1 MICQH
6 LRTRS
11 LLSRTMATD
20 GAVLLGLV
28 EEFVSGQ
35 QDSKA
40 ADTARGVKTGQF
52 KILELVEALGLS
64 LTSSQPQT
72 RARGVQ
78 LLSEVLHECNSSLSE
93 KEVEV
98 LVVFYENRLK
108 DHYVI
113 LPHVLQGIKALTKTP
128 LWPPGLAVSVLRSL
142 FRDIH
147 VQSLMLVERSCVY
160 SILINLME
168 FKEEELKGLGAD
180 FVFGFV
186 QAMDSERDPR
196 NLLLAFQIARNI
208 LLRGYELGKF
218 TEELFEVTSGYFP
231 LDFTPPP
238 NNPHGIT
245 QEDLIVA
252 LRGVLSGTARFAQFL
267 LPLII
272 EKLDS
277 DVQNAKLDCLQTL
290 EACASV
296 YSYSELK
303 GFLSGLWASLRRE
316 VFQTASEKIE
326 AAGLSAL
333 SALSACLSRSVLDS
347 QGDDGLHVFL
357 DLVIQDCQHHLCEPD
372 LKLVW
377 PSAKLLQAAGGA
389 SYRASHRI
397 TSVVMPKL
405 MQQYISQTQCAHR
418 RTLLEVLQ
426 GFLQPVQCSVPL
438 EGDEN
443 VFSTFRESL
452 CTVVFD
458 ALSESNSGL
467 QVAACRVLVSL
478 GQQPDLLL
486 ASDVE
491 LAISHLTRLV
501 LEDEE
506 LQVSTAVLECSRCLS
521 LLHPG
526 TFAATIVPRLKEEI
540 FTEPMTQGDGPP
552 PKALRERCMTAL
564 AAVSTQPAVIRE
576 SAPVLLE
583 VLASSHTGTG
593 SFAADDALAACRSL
607 QRIVEQAPDVE
618 DTGRFFHDIIIPR
631 LLGLALQAG
640 LWRGVSP
647 PRESPLTEEPVLLA
661 LVPVMGTACA
671 RLQPQL
677 SAVTAARAVSLFLD
691 GDVSFLQEDGLPA
704 GLQLLRVPHSG
715 SLSQLTCLLMACV
728 CSVPQSVELPQVE
741 RLMAELE
748 ELSCTSTHP
757 FSYISASKCFA
768 GLVNK
773 RPAGEALDLLLDRV
787 MGRICS
793 ELDRASS
800 SLRLQAF
807 TLLLWVTKALL
818 IRYHPRASV
827 LTDKMFSLLTDHELG
842 PLVADGFS
850 VLMSD
855 PVDVL
860 TRAGHA
866 EVRIMYRQRF
876 FTENSAKLVQGFNSA
891 EKEMKPSYLKAL
903 SHIVNNL
910 PRQVQLSELPA
921 LLPLLREAL
930 SCPDQAV
937 QLSTLSCLYPVLMD
951 SSPVSTLCPQ
961 LEGLISRLLGL
972 TSSPA
977 MKVRITSLQCLNAVS
992 HFPDH
997 GVLPFRDRVLRA
1009 LAPPLDDKK
1018 RLVRKEAVAAR
1029 GEWFLLGSPGR

>member
-1 MICQH
+1 
-6 LRTRS
+6 
-11 LLSRTMATD
+11 MATD
-20 GAVLLGLV
+20 GEVLLGLV

-40 ADTARGVKTGQF
+40 AAAARGVKTGQF

-78 LLSEVLHECNSSLSE
+78 LLSEVLRECDSGLSE

-98 LVVFYENRLK
+98 LVAFYENRLK

-168 FKEEELKGLGAD
+168 YKEEELKGLGAD

-252 LRGVLSGTARFAQFL
+252 LRGVLSGTARFAEFL

-277 DVQNAKLDCLQTL
+277 DVQKAKLDCLQTL
-290 EACASV
+290 EACVSV
-296 YSYSELK
+296 YSYRELK
-303 GFLSGLWASLRRE
+303 AFLSGLWASLRRE

-347 QGDDGLHVFL
+347 QGDDVLHVFL
-357 DLVIQDCQHHLCEPD
+357 DLVVQDCQHHLCEPD

-377 PSAKLLQAAGGA
+377 PSAKLLQAAASA

-397 TSVVMPKL
+397 TSAVLPKL
-405 MQQYISQTQCAHR
+405 MEQYISETQCAHR

-426 GFLQPVQCSVPL
+426 GFVQPIQSSVPL

-443 VFSTFRESL
+443 VFSAFRESL
-452 CTVVFD
+452 CNVVFS

-467 QVAACRVLVSL
+467 QVAACRVLASL
-478 GQQPDLLL
+478 CQQPGLLL

-491 LAISHLTRLV
+491 LAVSHLTRLV
-501 LEDEE
+501 LEDGEP
-506 LQVSTAVLECSRCLS
+506 QVSMAVLECSRALS
-521 LLHPG
+521 FLHTS
-526 TFAATIVPRLKEEI
+526 TFAAIMVPRLKGEI
-540 FTEPMTQGDGPP
+540 FTEPMAQDDGPS

-564 AAVSTQPAVIRE
+564 AAVSNQPGVIRE

-607 QRIVEQAPDVE
+607 QRIVQQAPDVE

-647 PRESPLTEEPVLLA
+647 PRESPLAEEPVLQA
-661 LVPVMGTACA
+661 LVPVMGMACA

-677 SAVTAARAVSLFLD
+677 SAVTAARVVSLFLD
-691 GDVSFLQEDGLPA
+691 GDVSFLLEDGLPS
-704 GLQLLRVPHSG
+704 GLQLLRVQHSW

-728 CSVPQSVELPQVE
+728 CSVPQSVELPQLE

-748 ELSCTSTHP
+748 ELSCTSTYP
-757 FSYISASKCFA
+757 FCYTAASKCFA

-793 ELDRASS
+793 ELDHASS
-800 SLRLQAF
+800 SVRLQAF

-827 LTDKMFSLLTDHELG
+827 LTDKMFSLLTDRELG

-866 EVRIMYRQRF
+866 DVRIMYRQRF

-891 EKEMKPSYLKAL
+891 EKEMKPGYLKAL

-921 LLPLLREAL
+921 LLPLLLEAL

-937 QLSTLSCLYPVLMD
+937 QLSTLSCLHPVLME
-951 SSPVSTLCPQ
+951 SLPASTLCLQ
-961 LEGLISRLLGL
+961 LEGLVSHLLGL
-972 TSSPA
+972 TSSPT
-977 MKVRITSLQCLNAVS
+977 MKVRIASLRCLNAVS
-992 HFPDH
+992 HFPEH
-997 GVLPFRDRVLRA
+997 EVIPFRDRVLRA

-1018 RLVRKEAVAAR
+1018 RLVRKEAVATR